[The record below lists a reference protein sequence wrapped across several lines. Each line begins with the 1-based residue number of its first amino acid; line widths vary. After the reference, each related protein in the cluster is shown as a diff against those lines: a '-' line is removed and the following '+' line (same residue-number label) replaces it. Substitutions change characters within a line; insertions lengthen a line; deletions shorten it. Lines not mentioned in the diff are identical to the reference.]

1 MLVPVESYLL
11 AHSCLSL
18 SMWWWGLQDGAAGD
32 RGGWLSL
39 LSAYPFPSVSLQVV
53 MVLKKEVMK
62 TQNRELDKGPEY
74 RQLLVQVGCAVC
86 VICVNLPLQAFY
98 W

>member
-1 MLVPVESYLL
+1 
-11 AHSCLSL
+11 
-18 SMWWWGLQDGAAGD
+18 
-32 RGGWLSL
+32 
-39 LSAYPFPSVSLQVV
+39 

-86 VICVNLPLQAFY
+86 KICVNLPLQACHQ
-98 W
+98 

>member
-1 MLVPVESYLL
+1 MVVGTAGWSCRGQRQLVVPS
-11 AHSCLSL
+11 A
-18 SMWWWGLQDGAAGD
+18 
-32 RGGWLSL
+32 
-39 LSAYPFPSVSLQVV
+39 AYPFPSVSLQVV

-86 VICVNLPLQAFY
+86 KICVNLPLQACHQ
-98 W
+98 

>member
-1 MLVPVESYLL
+1 
-11 AHSCLSL
+11 
-18 SMWWWGLQDGAAGD
+18 
-32 RGGWLSL
+32 
-39 LSAYPFPSVSLQVV
+39 

-86 VICVNLPLQAFY
+86 RCSACQISSCRCCRCKQSCMTWLLPARHTCAVILAQPRVRLIFKY
-98 W
+98 M